1 MICVPPSTSKAIE
14 ALQRY
19 VHEGKISQEQIDAS
33 VKRILTY
40 KFRLGLSKYQPKD
53 VLTARK
59 DVNSAQAEA
68 LKRELIKNALT
79 MVRKRRKRYPKMH
92 IYHYAPYE
100 KSALLRLAGRYGVG
114 EDDVDDLLRN
124 GVLVDLYPLVRKSI
138 RVGTENYSLKSLEP
152 LYMGAELRTGEVLEA
167 LGLQHRSAVTVCG
180 DTAERAKPFPD
191 PLLLAAR
198 CLGQEPGACVYVGDY
213 LRDVQ
218 AGRSAGMVTVAAAW
232 GYLGAGEPI
241 DAWGADHRV
250 EDAVGLL
257 KMLGLD

>member
-1 MICVPPSTSKAIE
+1 MQTPGPSVPRDCKVVLFDLDGTLVDSAPDLGGAGNDLRRRFGLEDLPLQAYRPMTGAGARGMLGVALGVLPEDPRFESLKTEYLDLYAARLTRSTRIFDGME
-14 ALQRY
+14 A
-19 VHEGKISQEQIDAS
+19 
-33 VKRILTY
+33 
-40 KFRLGLSKYQPKD
+40 
-53 VLTARK
+53 VLA
-59 DVNSAQAEA
+59 A
-68 LKRELIKNALT
+68 LE
-79 MVRKRRKRYPKMH
+79 
-92 IYHYAPYE
+92 
-100 KSALLRLAGRYGVG
+100 SAGRPWGV
-114 EDDVDDLLRN
+114 VTNKHSRFAL
-124 GVLVDLYPLVRKSI
+124 P
-138 RVGTENYSLKSLEP
+138 
-152 LYMGAELRTGEVLEA
+152 VLEA

-198 CLGQEPGACVYVGDY
+198 CLGQEPGACVYVGDD

-241 DAWGADHRV
+241 DAWGADHRA